1 MRKINW
7 EDLPSKATPIN
18 AENLNAMQY
27 NIETE
32 IEGKT
37 QKDIITIYLDNTI
50 TNPIVETYTKVP
62 LTLKTSV
69 GNKLT
74 VSNNG
79 ILIGSGVHHI
89 KVSAKMEFDTG
100 SVFSSRYIRIIK
112 EGDISTLDDNTL
124 AWCVQ
129 DFKEN
134 VASYLVI
141 PEFLCSVQEGDL
153 ISLFY
158 YMRNGDKIS
167 GHSTMLRTYLTVE
180 VVD

>member
-1 MRKINW
+1 MRKISW
-7 EDLPSKATPIN
+7 EDYPSTATPIN
-18 AENLNAMQY
+18 ADNLNAMQD

-50 TNPIVETYTKVP
+50 TNPIVETYTKIP

-79 ILIGSGVHHI
+79 ILIGSGVNHV
-89 KVSAKMEFDTG
+89 KVSGKVELDVGNITM
-100 SVFSSRYIRIIK
+100 SRFIRIAKGNNIVDDNNSISWCANDCRANTSTFLTLP
-112 EGDISTLDDNTL
+112 EVIAPVNSGDIIN
-124 AWCVQ
+124 
-129 DFKEN
+129 
-134 VASYLVI
+134 
-141 PEFLCSVQEGDL
+141 
-153 ISLFY
+153 LFY
-158 YMRNGDKIS
+158 YVKSGDKIA